1 MWAGRGEEET
11 GDDEV
16 RHVVWDFYPSERSG
30 VWAQFFTEPLSF
42 EQQEKVQKFSLRAV
56 PARHVPAVVV
66 ARFGEQSQ
74 YFGPAGDH
82 SAAAVQFKEEDCN
95 CGDQWSLI

>member
-1 MWAGRGEEET
+1 MMRCGTWCGTSTPTKGL
-11 GDDEV
+11 G
-16 RHVVWDFYPSERSG
+16 G
-30 VWAQFFTEPLSF
+30 VLVQYFTEPLSF

-82 SAAAVQFKEEDCN
+82 SAAAVQFKEEEDCS